1 MPTILGAN
9 SVRDTGFN
17 VANSYF
23 IGADAKTSVT
33 NTTPTNDKIFTISF
47 WIKIHEFPTSSGDR
61 PIFGYFS
68 DSNNQAYMYLR
79 NDGTLGIFENESGN
93 TKLDFRTTQVLRDS
107 SAFYN
112 IIMAIDTTQSTASN
126 RLKLYINGS
135 QVTTFNAENYP
146 DQNYSSQWNENSLVF
161 HVGGTATND
170 GNHIKGTFCEFA
182 FIDGQ
187 QLDQTSFGEFDED
200 TPTVFK
206 PISLSTLTFGNN
218 GFLLEFKGT
227 GTSANSSGI
236 GADTSGND
244 RHHSVTNI
252 AATDQRTDTCTNNFC
267 TFTATDPSASNFTL
281 SEGNLKVSKSGAGAF
296 GLYGTNIML
305 SKGKWYFEVKFTAD
319 AGSDRTRAGVAAYES
334 VTGTSTIQGDFSG
347 VEFTCTTSGR
357 FNIVTS
363 GSNNEIDGFNSYS
376 TGDIIQFA
384 LDMDNQRLYIGING
398 NFFNYSS
405 SNTGGD
411 PASGSGFVTNST
423 TVLAAPVTPYAG
435 HSVGV
440 SGTST
445 LEFNFGNPT
454 FSISSGNS
462 DSEGF
467 GNFEFSVPSGY
478 FAICTKNLAEYG
490 G

>member
-9 SVRDTGFN
+9 SVRDTGYN
-17 VANSYF
+17 VDNSLRLNDGDSPVLSKTAS
-23 IGADAKTSVT
+23 GAGNRRTW
-33 NTTPTNDKIFTISF
+33 TISWWF
-47 WIKIHEFPTSSGDR
+47 KRS
-61 PIFGYFS
+61 
-68 DSNNQAYMYLR
+68 
-79 NDGTLGIFENESGN
+79 TLGGMTFFWQDGASTDHE
-93 TKLDFRTTQVLRDS
+93 TKIAFDS
-107 SAFYN
+107 
-112 IIMAIDTTQSTASN
+112 SN
-126 RLKLYINGS
+126 RLFVYDFDGSSFNMLLKTNRIFRDDTGWYHAVIAVDTTDSTSSNRIKMYINGVQETSFETASYPS
-135 QVTTFNAENYP
+135 QNHETE
-146 DQNYSSQWNENSLVF
+146 WNSANELRIGKDSTGDHF
-161 HVGGTATND
+161 D
-170 GNHIKGTFCEFA
+170 GYITEIVN
-182 FIDGQ
+182 IDGS
-187 QLDQTSFGEFDED
+187 QLAQTSFGEFDED
-200 TPTVFK
+200 SPTHWK
-206 PISLSTLTFGNN
+206 PIDVSGLTFGTN
-218 GFLLEFKGT
+218 GFHLDFEDS
-227 GTSANSSGI
+227 SALGN
-236 GADTSGND
+236 DVSGNNND
-244 RHHSVTNI
+244 FSPTNL
-252 AATDQRTDTCTNNFC
+252 AALDQTTDTCTNNFC
-267 TFTATDPSASNFTL
+267 TFTTTNPSASNFTL
-281 SEGNLKVSKSGAGAF
+281 SEGNCKVNKSGAGAF

-319 AGSDRTRAGVAAYES
+319 AGSDRTRAGVAAFES

-384 LDMDNQRLYIGING
+384 LDMDNQRLYVGING

-405 SNTGGD
+405 SNTGGN

>member
-9 SVRDTGFN
+9 SVRDTGYN
-17 VANSYF
+17 VDNSLRF
-23 IGADAKTSVT
+23 DAASSAKITRTISSSGST
-33 NTTPTNDKIFTISF
+33 KIFTTSF
-47 WIKIHEFPTSSGDR
+47 WMKLSAYGTSDAMPFGVDPDGSFGNNFVTMEINSDRKMRLDAYISGAYVFRLRTKRVFRDESGFYHIVFAVDTSQSTEANRVRLYVNGVEETDFESTSYPSLNTDININNSGNIINFGGRTGTFFP
-61 PIFGYFS
+61 GYLCEV
-68 DSNNQAYMYLR
+68 AYI
-79 NDGTLGIFENESGN
+79 DGTQL
-93 TKLDFRTTQVLRDS
+93 
-107 SAFYN
+107 A
-112 IIMAIDTTQSTASN
+112 AS
-126 RLKLYINGS
+126 
-135 QVTTFNAENYP
+135 
-146 DQNYSSQWNENSLVF
+146 D
-161 HVGGTATND
+161 
-170 GNHIKGTFCEFA
+170 
-182 FIDGQ
+182 
-187 QLDQTSFGEFDED
+187 FGEFDSD
-200 TPTVFK
+200 SPTHWKPKEFK
-206 PISLSTLTFGNN
+206 DDVTFGTN
-218 GFLLEFKGT
+218 GSYLEFKDS
-227 GTSANSSGI
+227 SALGD
-236 GADTSGND
+236 DTSGND
-244 RHHSVTNI
+244 NDFSLTNL
-252 AATDQRTDTCTNNFC
+252 AAIDQCVDTCTNIFC
-267 TFTATDPSASNFTL
+267 TFTSTDPSASNFTL
-281 SEGNLKVSKSGAGAF
+281 SEGNCRVDKSGSGAF

-319 AGSDRTRAGVAAYES
+319 AGSDRTRAGVAAFES
-334 VTGTSTIQGDFSG
+334 VTGTSTIQGSFSG

-405 SNTGGD
+405 SNTGGN

-478 FAICTKNLAEYG
+478 FAICSKNLAEYG

>member
-9 SVRDTGFN
+9 SVRDTGYN
-17 VANSYF
+17 VANSLRF
-23 IGADAKTSVT
+23 ESGDSDNLSRTNVSSVT
-33 NTTPTNDKIFTISF
+33 NQFKWTFSF
-47 WIKIHEFPTSSGDR
+47 WVKLSDLFASRDGNP
-61 PIFGYFS
+61 FLFS
-68 DSNNQAYMYLR
+68 DFTDSNNR
-79 NDGTLGIFENESGN
+79 GGIFFESDN
-93 TKLDFRTTQVLRDS
+93 TLRINDRVGGSTVLERRTNRKFRDTSAWYHIVVNHDRTLSSPTTEV
-107 SAFYN
+107 
-112 IIMAIDTTQSTASN
+112 
-126 RLKLYINGS
+126 YINGVEETSFSATTNPS
-135 QVTTFNAENYP
+135 QNGTSAFNKASE
-146 DQNYSSQWNENSLVF
+146 SSLIGKFGGGNEFFNGYITEAVW
-161 HVGGTATND
+161 
-170 GNHIKGTFCEFA
+170 
-182 FIDGQ
+182 IDGQ
-187 QLDQTSFGEFDED
+187 ALDATSFGEFDED
-200 TPTVFK
+200 SPTHWK
-206 PISLSTLTFGNN
+206 PKDVSGLTFGNN
-218 GFLLEFKGT
+218 GFYLDFED
-227 GTSANSSGI
+227 SSSLGK
-236 GADTSGND
+236 DVSGN
-244 RHHSVTNI
+244 SNNFTVNNLT
-252 AATDQRTDTCTNNFC
+252 ALDQTTDTCTNNFC
-267 TFTATDPSASNFTL
+267 TFTQSDPSASNFTL
-281 SEGNLKVSKSGAGAF
+281 THGNCKVSKSGAGAF

-319 AGSDRTRAGVAAYES
+319 AGSDRTRAGVAAFES
-334 VTGTSTIQGDFSG
+334 VTGTSTIQGSFSG

-405 SNTGGD
+405 SNTGGN
-411 PASGSGFVTNST
+411 PASGSGFVTNNT
-423 TVLAAPVTPYAG
+423 TVLGAPVTPYAG

>member
-1 MPTILGAN
+1 
-9 SVRDTGFN
+9 
-17 VANSYF
+17 
-23 IGADAKTSVT
+23 
-33 NTTPTNDKIFTISF
+33 
-47 WIKIHEFPTSSGDR
+47 
-61 PIFGYFS
+61 
-68 DSNNQAYMYLR
+68 
-79 NDGTLGIFENESGN
+79 
-93 TKLDFRTTQVLRDS
+93 
-107 SAFYN
+107 
-112 IIMAIDTTQSTASN
+112 
-126 RLKLYINGS
+126 
-135 QVTTFNAENYP
+135 
-146 DQNYSSQWNENSLVF
+146 
-161 HVGGTATND
+161 
-170 GNHIKGTFCEFA
+170 
-182 FIDGQ
+182 
-187 QLDQTSFGEFDED
+187 
-200 TPTVFK
+200 
-206 PISLSTLTFGNN
+206 
-218 GFLLEFKGT
+218 
-227 GTSANSSGI
+227 
-236 GADTSGND
+236 
-244 RHHSVTNI
+244 
-252 AATDQRTDTCTNNFC
+252 
-267 TFTATDPSASNFTL
+267 
-281 SEGNLKVSKSGAGAF
+281 
-296 GLYGTNIML
+296 ML

-319 AGSDRTRAGVAAYES
+319 AGSDRTRAGVAAFES